1 MRFRVKL
8 LAAALCSALGAAG
21 AANSQTFSIDAHI
34 LATGASVRSSSAC
47 ARLRATIAEPVA
59 GYSSSVD
66 YKIAAGFRAIA
77 ASATPDDIFFSSF
90 EVCP

>member
-1 MRFRVKL
+1 MRIQTR
-8 LAAALCSALGAAG
+8 LAISIAISCTLGSIHAA
-21 AANSQTFSIDAHI
+21 SQTFSIDAHVI
-34 LATGASVRSSSAC
+34 AAGTSVRSGSAC

-66 YKIAAGFRAIA
+66 YVMVAGFRATT
-77 ASATPDDIFFSSF
+77 ASTTPDDIFFSSF